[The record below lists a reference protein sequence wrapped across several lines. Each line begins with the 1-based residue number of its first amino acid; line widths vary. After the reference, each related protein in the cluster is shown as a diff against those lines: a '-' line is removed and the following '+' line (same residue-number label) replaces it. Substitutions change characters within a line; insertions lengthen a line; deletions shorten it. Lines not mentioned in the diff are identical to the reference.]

1 MIYHPAHP
9 TDGLVNMC
17 PVQGSVGFSS
27 MMDSGNMSDFSS
39 PSSTPEMAQSTASR
53 EQQLLP
59 GLNHHSFDPI
69 PMLSPTMP
77 AVNID

>member
-1 MIYHPAHP
+1 MYHPVYP
-9 TDGLVNMC
+9 NDGLMNMS
-17 PVQGSVGFSS
+17 PAQGSGGFSS

-59 GLNHHSFDPI
+59 GLNCHSFDPI
-69 PMLSPTMP
+69 PMLSPTVP